1 MRTGSRIASGSPDGP
16 WAWTSRWPIFRPASA
31 RPSPTCGVTE
41 HEVVE
46 DGDALVVRGENTAV
60 HTARFLG
67 IEPTGRCVSWEYLD
81 MYHPDPP
88 RRPGRARPT
97 ARPAAP
103 LT

>member
-1 MRTGSRIASGSPDGP
+1 MAEAASRA
-16 WAWTSRWPIFRPASA
+16 
-31 RPSPTCGVTE
+31 
-41 HEVVE
+41 

-60 HTARFLG
+60 HTGRFLG
-67 IEPTGRCVSWEYLD
+67 IEPTGKCVSWEYLD